1 MLIIDDLLLSPIRGV
16 IWVVE
21 KINEAAQ
28 EDQANES
35 ATITNTL
42 SELYK
47 MLESGQISEDEF
59 NAREK
64 KLLDRLEELTSE

>member
-42 SELYK
+42 TELYK